1 MKRLKF
7 YDGDPTFVTVF
18 NNNFD
23 LVNDGYYILRG
34 DMGILLGDEESGI
47 EDKVLINVK
56 PEYYLFEM
64 NDEFRH
70 DEVVNNKLKEFHR
83 INLKHLTAEEYIE
96 YMNSES

>member
-1 MKRLKF
+1 MKRLKY

-18 NNNFD
+18 SSSFD
-23 LVNDGYYILRG
+23 LISDGYYILRA
-34 DMGILLGDEESGI
+34 DMGIPLGDEESDI

-70 DEVVNNKLKEFHR
+70 DEIANNKLKEFHR
-83 INLKHLTAEEYIE
+83 INLKHLTPEEYIE
-96 YMNSES
+96 YMNLEP